1 MDRLVLLPRA
11 RADGSV
17 RHMALG
23 FLASAAAVGAVTGLV
38 YLLQP
43 HVPVLSLSVLYVLAI
58 LPVAVVWG
66 RIHAALVAVASMLL
80 FNFLFLPPIHTLT
93 LSAKE
98 NWVKL
103 LVFLVTGLLVAE
115 LASRAR
121 QRARDAEQREREAVL
136 LAELS
141 TVLLSGAQVESELVR
156 IADGASRILRTSSA
170 RIELS
175 PRRPSPGE
183 GAVEL
188 RAGDRSVGALY
199 VPGGSAIDNR
209 VAERF
214 LPALASLLGVA
225 VDRERLQREALEA
238 EALRRSD
245 SMKTALLRAVS
256 HDLRS
261 PLTAIRVAVESL
273 ESPSLALAVDERTA
287 LLETIRSESERL
299 DRVVGNLL
307 DLSRLQAGA
316 LRTRKSLR
324 SVDGIVVQ
332 ALAGLTGHERVD
344 VSLADDLPLVEVD
357 DAQIERVLANVLE
370 NAIRFS
376 PEASPVTIAASAVDG
391 EVLIRIEDEGP
402 GVPRHELER
411 VFEPFRH
418 ASTAADGKGTGL
430 GLAIARGFAEANGGR
445 LFVEAR
451 VGGGASFVLALPAAA
466 YTAAIPV

>member
-1 MDRLVLLPRA
+1 MA
-11 RADGSV
+11 RPF
-17 RHMALG
+17 RHTALG
-23 FLASAAAVGAVTGLV
+23 LAAGVAAVAAATGLI
-38 YLLQP
+38 YLLRS
-43 HVPVLSLSVLYVLAI
+43 HVPAQSLSVLYVLAI
-58 LPVAVVWG
+58 LPIAVIWG

-80 FNFLFLPPIHTLT
+80 FNFLFLPPVHTLT
-93 LSAKE
+93 LADGE
-98 NWVKL
+98 NWLKL
-103 LVFLVTGLLVAE
+103 LVFLATGLLVAE

-121 QRARDAEQREREAVL
+121 QRARDAEQREREAAL

-141 TVLLSGAQVESELVR
+141 TVLLSGAEVESELVR
-156 IADGASRILRTSSA
+156 IADGASRILQTPSA

-175 PRRPSPGE
+175 PPRPSPGE
-183 GAVEL
+183 SAIEL
-188 RAGDRSVGALY
+188 RASDRPVGALY
-199 VPGGSAIDNR
+199 VPGGATIDNR

-214 LPALASLLGVA
+214 LPALAALLAVA
-225 VDRERLQREALEA
+225 VDREQLQREALEA

-273 ESPSLALAVDERTA
+273 ESPTLAIAAEERA
-287 LLETIRSESERL
+287 DLLETVRFEAERL

-307 DLSRLQAGA
+307 DVSRLQAGA
-316 LRTRKSLR
+316 LQTRKSLR

-332 ALAGLTGHERVD
+332 ALVGLTGNERVD
-344 VSLADDLPLVEVD
+344 VSLPDDLPLVEVD
-357 DAQIERVLANVLE
+357 ETQIERVLANVLE

-376 PEASPVTIAASAVDG
+376 PEGSPVSIAAETVDG
-391 EVLIRIEDEGP
+391 EVLIRVDDEGP

-418 ASTAADGKGTGL
+418 ASTTGDGKGTGL

-451 VGGGASFVLALPAAA
+451 AGGGASFVLALPAAA
-466 YTAAIPV
+466 YTTAIPV

>member
-1 MDRLVLLPRA
+1 
-11 RADGSV
+11 
-17 RHMALG
+17 
-23 FLASAAAVGAVTGLV
+23 
-38 YLLQP
+38 
-43 HVPVLSLSVLYVLAI
+43 
-58 LPVAVVWG
+58 
-66 RIHAALVAVASMLL
+66 
-80 FNFLFLPPIHTLT
+80 
-93 LSAKE
+93 
-98 NWVKL
+98 
-103 LVFLVTGLLVAE
+103 
-115 LASRAR
+115 
-121 QRARDAEQREREAVL
+121 
-136 LAELS
+136 
-141 TVLLSGAQVESELVR
+141 
-156 IADGASRILRTSSA
+156 
-170 RIELS
+170 
-175 PRRPSPGE
+175 
-183 GAVEL
+183 
-188 RAGDRSVGALY
+188 
-199 VPGGSAIDNR
+199 
-209 VAERF
+209 
-214 LPALASLLGVA
+214 
-225 VDRERLQREALEA
+225 
-238 EALRRSD
+238 
-245 SMKTALLRAVS
+245 MKTALLRAVS

-344 VSLADDLPLVEVD
+344 VSLPDDLPLVEVD

-376 PEASPVTIAASAVDG
+376 PEASPVSIAASAVNG

-418 ASTAADGKGTGL
+418 ASTAGDGKGTGL

-466 YTAAIPV
+466 HTAAIPV